1 MLGLC
6 ACVCVCVA
14 RKYAK
19 CMETR
24 SNCRR
29 VDLRCNDLYAGISA
43 GARGWLSLINFKG
56 CQTIEMFGNQ
66 RGKQKATHKHKVQL
80 KQHSEMSERMGE
92 IEKKAMGEQ
101 GGGGVKK
108 WAAEMM
114 AQQAETKRTTMMV
127 TLASLETLKGCC
139 LAVACCAEE
148 IKIALRNE
156 AGMNLQ
162 SSPQYVCVFMCV
174 CA

>member
-1 MLGLC
+1 
-6 ACVCVCVA
+6 
-14 RKYAK
+14 
-19 CMETR
+19 
-24 SNCRR
+24 
-29 VDLRCNDLYAGISA
+29 
-43 GARGWLSLINFKG
+43 
-56 CQTIEMFGNQ
+56 
-66 RGKQKATHKHKVQL
+66 
-80 KQHSEMSERMGE
+80 
-92 IEKKAMGEQ
+92 
-101 GGGGVKK
+101 
-108 WAAEMM
+108 M

-174 CA
+174 CVLRNVCGINISIFVHI

>member
-1 MLGLC
+1 
-6 ACVCVCVA
+6 
-14 RKYAK
+14 
-19 CMETR
+19 
-24 SNCRR
+24 
-29 VDLRCNDLYAGISA
+29 
-43 GARGWLSLINFKG
+43 
-56 CQTIEMFGNQ
+56 
-66 RGKQKATHKHKVQL
+66 
-80 KQHSEMSERMGE
+80 
-92 IEKKAMGEQ
+92 
-101 GGGGVKK
+101 
-108 WAAEMM
+108 MM

-162 SSPQYVCVFMCV
+162 SSPQYVCV